1 MKYRIVFSF
10 AGMMFILL
18 LLGSGIVHAF
28 NVDDVE
34 AIKKTNTCV
43 ACDLSGADLS
53 GLNLHMANLS
63 GSNLSYANL
72 SNANLSNAW
81 LTDANL
87 TNANLSKTDLSGATL
102 DGAIWT
108 DGKRCADGSMGICNK

>member
-1 MKYRIVFSF
+1 MKFIIVFLL
-10 AGMMFILL
+10 AGMMSMLL
-18 LLGSGIVHAF
+18 LLEAGVAHAF
-28 NVDDVE
+28 NVDDVD

-53 GLNLHMANLS
+53 GLDLQMANLS

-87 TNANLSKTDLSGATL
+87 TNANLSKTNLYGATL